1 MLQIENQVSEIEYN
15 RLMLSG
21 MVQEENDSDKKSF
34 RSEDRDCDNWCD
46 RLIPKGKR
54 ILGLNDSR
62 EHDFDDV

>member
-1 MLQIENQVSEIEYN
+1 MLEVQNQVSEIEYN
-15 RLMLSG
+15 KLMLSG
-21 MVQEENDSDKKSF
+21 MVPDENDIGKKSC
-34 RSEDRDCDNWCD
+34 RSEDSDCDNWCD